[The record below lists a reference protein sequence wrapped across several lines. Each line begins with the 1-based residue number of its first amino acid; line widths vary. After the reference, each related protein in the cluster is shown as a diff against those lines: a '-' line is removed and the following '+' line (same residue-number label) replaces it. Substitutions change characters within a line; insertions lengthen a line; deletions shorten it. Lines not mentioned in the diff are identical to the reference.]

1 MKPEL
6 GISQTLKS
14 NYSIRSSSRSIARV
28 SASALTTSAF
38 FEQYQKPG
46 VPVIVTG
53 LLDAEPD
60 WSLDYLR
67 EKLGAFELP
76 IRRYGWQRYEQD
88 KRTWTSIGS
97 GTEAQRVPFVDYAE
111 MLQSGEAQE
120 QDIYLVKR
128 SLKNTPLEQN
138 LASLQRVE
146 EQLGLAPISDFNLWL
161 GTSGHMTCLH
171 YDPMDGTLL
180 QLHGAKKVVLFPPS
194 QLYNLY
200 PFPFWVHLRYGLQM
214 RASYSQVY
222 PERPD
227 FKAFPRLKQALQ
239 HRYDDVLQQREV
251 LFIPAGWWHE
261 LTTVGSGVKDNMI
274 CSVNRFWHV
283 PAVRS
288 LRLWSKWRVHLGSV
302 CAGPH
307 ILADMVKAIASGNAQ
322 TLSQIWQKI

>member
-6 GISQTLKS
+6 GIFQPSKL
-14 NYSIRSSSRSIARV
+14 NPFCSIRRV
-28 SASALTTSAF
+28 AASALTASVF

-46 VPVIVTG
+46 TPVIVTG
-53 LLDAEPD
+53 LLDTEPD
-60 WSLDYLR
+60 WNLDYLR
-67 EKLGAFELP
+67 EKLGTFALP
-76 IRRYGWQRYEQD
+76 IRRYGWKRYEQD
-88 KRTWTSIGS
+88 KRQWKSIGS
-97 GTEAQRVPFVDYAE
+97 GTEAQRVPFTDYAE
-111 MLQSGEAQE
+111 MLQSGKARE

-138 LASLQRVE
+138 LASLQKVG
-146 EQLGLAPISDFNLWL
+146 EQLGLSPISDFNLWL
-161 GTSGHMTCLH
+161 GTSGHVTCLH

-200 PFPFWVHLRYGLQM
+200 PFPVWVHLRHGLKM

-227 FKAFPRLKQALQ
+227 FEAFPRLKQALQ
-239 HRYDDVLQQREV
+239 YRYDDVLQQGEV

-261 LTTVGSGVKDNMI
+261 LTTLGNEVRDGVV

-283 PAVRS
+283 PTVRS
-288 LRLWSKWRVHLGSV
+288 LHLWSKWRVHLGSV
-302 CAGPH
+302 CAIPH
-307 ILADMVKAIASGNAQ
+307 ILADFGRAIASGNPQA
-322 TLSQIWQKI
+322 LNQIWQKI